1 MFRNLKYLYLNTFLK
16 YLTLYLS
23 NIFACNCSYE
33 KNVIVRSNREYDYFG
48 SVLEYE
54 NDYFPSYSSTS
65 TRTEKVL
72 VLEYE
77 WEYTSTITPSLA

>member
-1 MFRNLKYLYLNTFLK
+1 MYLNTFLK
-16 YLTLYLS
+16 YLTFYLS

-33 KNVIVRSNREYDYFG
+33 KHLIVRSNREYDYFG
-48 SVLEYE
+48 NVLEYE

-65 TRTEKVL
+65 TRTRTEKVL

-77 WEYTSTITPSLA
+77 CEYTSTITPSLA